1 MVMLRSAGLRAVVVA
16 VVALLSASTPT
27 RDASAGAIPEISAPW
42 LEDIAM
48 ATMTPNGPVIYV
60 NVGRCKEVG
69 PNICAFVRHHE
80 YGHIRLNHA
89 SAFYT
94 SYVNGRA
101 LAEAEAD
108 CFAAKN
114 ALLVQVKAAIAH
126 FEQPPL
132 DKLDVGEHG
141 TGLQRAKRIKVCR
154 GL

>member
-1 MVMLRSAGLRAVVVA
+1 MLRKAVGLAAVAFLCAATPAG
-16 VVALLSASTPT
+16 
-27 RDASAGAIPEISAPW
+27 DAEAGGIPEVAAPW
-42 LEDIAM
+42 LDDIAM
-48 ATMTPNGPVIYV
+48 ATITPYGPVIYV
-60 NVGRCKEVG
+60 NVARCKEVG
-69 PNICAFVRHHE
+69 ANVCAFVRHHE
-80 YGHIRLNHA
+80 HGHVKLNHG
-89 SAFYT
+89 SSFYT

-132 DKLDVGEHG
+132 DKMDVGEHG
-141 TGLQRAKRIKVCR
+141 TGKERAKRIKTCR